1 MYHLFKCEAKYL
13 DQIQNGYAYVYE
25 LFSLINEGGTY
36 FIIFKIMFD
45 PNLMDD
51 QHVNTLKNNVPSL
64 VWITRPDCYPVL
76 PTVTDLNVI

>member
-25 LFSLINEGGTY
+25 LFGLINEGGTC

-45 PNLMDD
+45 PNLMDG
-51 QHVNTLKNNVPSL
+51 QHVNSKDTNTLKNKVPSL
-64 VWITRPDCYPVL
+64 VWITRPDCYQL
-76 PTVTDLNVI
+76 